1 MVIRKG
7 VIEMKKL
14 LLVLGIGCLALIV
27 LAGCIYVGNMRPIAS
42 FTATPNNG
50 TSPLT
55 VTFDASESYDP
66 DGTIEA
72 YLWDFGDGQTASL
85 VVPTTV
91 HQYTVQTDSRV
102 FTAILTV
109 TDNLGA
115 TDTTVRNISVEP

>member
-1 MVIRKG
+1 
-7 VIEMKKL
+7 MKKL
-14 LLVLGIGCLALIV
+14 LTVFGIGCLTLIV

-42 FTATPNNG
+42 FTATPNSG
-50 TSPLT
+50 TSPLS
-55 VTFDASESYDP
+55 VTFDGSASYDP
-66 DGTIEA
+66 DGTIDA

-85 VVPTTV
+85 IVPTTV
-91 HQYTVQTDSRV
+91 HQYTVQTESQV